1 MAETGDVKIPIGTDL
16 VQPRALCPHCRKE
29 RIVMMTLIPALITG
43 HTIVDCST
51 CRNQFSTPACEIIRD
66 EPPAPK
72 PAQPGPAV
80 PSEMVRLHRLIE
92 AGIIR
97 SVKMSGPTLTA
108 GYWAVSGYTDE
119 FGEFGAKGPNIEAA
133 LRDVFATLRLQAS
146 RRAGESEKQAASHV
160 AYARQVNAAW
170 LG

>member
-1 MAETGDVKIPIGTDL
+1 MAETGDVKITIGTDL
-16 VQPRALCPHCRKE
+16 VQPRALCPFCQKE
-29 RIVMMTLIPALITG
+29 RIVARVPLPAHEPG
-43 HTIVDCST
+43 NVVVSCFT
-51 CRNQFSTPACEIIRD
+51 CHNSFCLPDSGIIRD

-108 GYWAVSGYTDE
+108 GYWAVAGCTDE

-133 LRDVFATLRLQAS
+133 LRDVFASLRLQAA
-146 RRAGESEKQAASHV
+146 RRAEASEKQAASHV